1 MVNKC
6 GYKKK
11 TQSSFYLFTHF
22 FKLWGESH
30 QFASGNLED
39 LEMIFS
45 QFMHQNMG
53 PLPTRKINSW
63 LKGTE
68 TKTRKHTYI
77 DFQMQV
83 GKCLFAPFISLS
95 IIVLLT
101 GMLKSSNLSK
111 NSRAIFH
118 DNIINKL
125 SNANNIFV
133 SLCFTNLKGLDISA
147 RIKVYLH
154 HLSQPHDKNLSWVLE
169 S

>member
-1 MVNKC
+1 M
-6 GYKKK
+6 
-11 TQSSFYLFTHF
+11 LF
-22 FKLWGESH
+22 SH
-30 QFASGNLED
+30 E
-39 LEMIFS
+39 
-45 QFMHQNMG
+45 FMHQNMG

-133 SLCFTNLKGLDISA
+133 SLCLTNLNGHFSKNQGLPSPSFTTA
-147 RIKVYLH
+147 RQKSVMSFRVVDSSWQINRILKRGGVVIPLIF
-154 HLSQPHDKNLSWVLE
+154 PNLPRYP
-169 S
+169 